1 MLKKTTRAVVRG
13 NMLQTAT
20 RSVKDV
26 MESENEADRAPEAD
40 RILAARRQL
49 VLLITI
55 PLMMIL
61 SLLLGFLLLQ
71 GMEQPVQV
79 LNQAGELLA
88 VPVESSLAQ
97 EASPGDLVQLYAGT
111 QVIPTMRYVQVS
123 AVSEDSLNLIVSSR
137 QMQDYLDAKGG
148 DLMITLVVH
157 GDPEAAQE
165 KLELQESW
173 NNPEVTLHLSDSL
186 SLEVGSSQT
195 LEAQLVLEPEE
206 AVSPELIW
214 ASSEPEIIAVDE
226 GGTLTAL
233 ASGEATVTLSCGE
246 VSASCTVSA
255 VSCAEK
261 LRFEASDIQIS
272 VGGTAAVGL
281 ASEPEDI
288 TEELTWVS
296 SDPDVATVEDGE
308 IFGVHAGTAQITVT
322 GRRAD
327 ATIKVTVTTEATDIT
342 LNRSQLALQPG
353 ETGPL
358 AAAVTPADATNK
370 AVSWVSSDPNVAT
383 VSDEGL
389 VTGVTEGEATITAS
403 CGEISAVCKVTVA
416 AAEAWPSSSPSA
428 S

>member
-165 KLELQESW
+165 KLALQENW
-173 NNPEVTLHLSDSL
+173 NNPEVTLHLPDSL
-186 SLEVGSSQT
+186 SLEVGSSQA

-206 AVSPELIW
+206 AVLPELIW

>member
-165 KLELQESW
+165 KLALQESW
-173 NNPEVTLHLSDSL
+173 NNPEVTLHLPDSL
-186 SLEVGSSQT
+186 SLEVGSSQA

-206 AVSPELIW
+206 AVLPELIW

-233 ASGEATVTLSCGE
+233 ASGEATVTLSCG
-246 VSASCTVSA
+246 
-255 VSCAEK
+255 
-261 LRFEASDIQIS
+261 
-272 VGGTAAVGL
+272 
-281 ASEPEDI
+281 
-288 TEELTWVS
+288 
-296 SDPDVATVEDGE
+296 DV
-308 IFGVHAGTAQITVT
+308 
-322 GRRAD
+322 
-327 ATIKVTVTTEATDIT
+327 
-342 LNRSQLALQPG
+342 
-353 ETGPL
+353 
-358 AAAVTPADATNK
+358 
-370 AVSWVSSDPNVAT
+370 
-383 VSDEGL
+383 DE
-389 VTGVTEGEATITAS
+389 
-403 CGEISAVCKVTVA
+403 
-416 AAEAWPSSSPSA
+416 
-428 S
+428 

>member
-246 VSASCTVSA
+246 V
-255 VSCAEK
+255 
-261 LRFEASDIQIS
+261 
-272 VGGTAAVGL
+272 
-281 ASEPEDI
+281 
-288 TEELTWVS
+288 
-296 SDPDVATVEDGE
+296 
-308 IFGVHAGTAQITVT
+308 
-322 GRRAD
+322 
-327 ATIKVTVTTEATDIT
+327 
-342 LNRSQLALQPG
+342 
-353 ETGPL
+353 
-358 AAAVTPADATNK
+358 
-370 AVSWVSSDPNVAT
+370 
-383 VSDEGL
+383 DE
-389 VTGVTEGEATITAS
+389 
-403 CGEISAVCKVTVA
+403 
-416 AAEAWPSSSPSA
+416 
-428 S
+428 